1 MSEVG
6 QITCDCETETA
17 CCAAL
22 EAEPIDQPA
31 AEDVALGFK
40 ALGDPYRVAIIHLLS
55 AATGPVCLVDIER
68 HLPLAQSTVSYH
80 LKTLV
85 DAGVL
90 DRERSGRW
98 SYYTV
103 LPERLDMLKSSLAQY
118 SNLIS
123 TPSS

>member
-6 QITCDCETETA
+6 QITCECETETA
-17 CCAAL
+17 CCVAL

-31 AEDVALGFK
+31 AEDLAVGFK
-40 ALGDPYRVAIIHLLS
+40 ALGDPYRVVIVHLLS
-55 AATGPVCLVDIER
+55 AATGPVCVVDIER

-80 LKTLV
+80 LKILV

-90 DRERSGRW
+90 DRERTGRW

-103 LPERLDMLKSSLAQY
+103 RPEGLERLTASLKKYTQR
-118 SNLIS
+118 IS
-123 TPSS
+123 ALSP